1 MANIRLLDCTL
12 RDGGRVIDC
21 NFGRKKINNILNDLQ
36 AARIDIVEAGFIRD
50 KIRYKEGTTFFTDF
64 EQIKDYI
71 KMPT

>member
-50 KIRYKEGTTFFTDF
+50 KIR
-64 EQIKDYI
+64 
-71 KMPT
+71 